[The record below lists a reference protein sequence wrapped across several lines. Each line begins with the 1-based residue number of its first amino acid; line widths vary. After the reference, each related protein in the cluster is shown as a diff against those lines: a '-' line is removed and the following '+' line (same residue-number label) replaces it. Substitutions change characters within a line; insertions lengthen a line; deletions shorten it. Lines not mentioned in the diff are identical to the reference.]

1 VAYSQFEITS
11 RSTLIAQSKSFSW
24 MRTARRKKLTIA
36 GIFLLG
42 MICGVGV
49 VCLVLFFQ
57 ARRPAPDT
65 SRLTATFEG
74 AAQRDLRVPEV
85 TDTEVERVIDK
96 PNVDG
101 EVERIK
107 RLAGKLGGTAVQG
120 VGDEAGVDVLA
131 EIPPELTHQFSD
143 AVKDPAKEP
152 MTPPLVPKEESKA
165 FVAVKLKFR
174 ESKE

>member
-1 VAYSQFEITS
+1 
-11 RSTLIAQSKSFSW
+11 
-24 MRTARRKKLTIA
+24 MRTDRRKKLAIA

-42 MICGVGV
+42 MIFGVGV
-49 VCLVLFFQ
+49 VCLVLFFPG
-57 ARRPAPDT
+57 RRSAPDT

-74 AAQRDLRVPEV
+74 AAQRALRMPEV
-85 TDTEVERVIDK
+85 TDTEVERLIDK
-96 PNVDG
+96 PNLDT

-120 VGDEAGVDVLA
+120 VGDEDGVDVLA

-152 MTPPLVPKEESKA
+152 VTSPQVPNKDAKALV
-165 FVAVKLKFR
+165 VVKLKFR

>member
-1 VAYSQFEITS
+1 
-11 RSTLIAQSKSFSW
+11 
-24 MRTARRKKLTIA
+24 MRTDRRKKLAIA

-42 MICGVGV
+42 MISGVGV
-49 VCLVLFFQ
+49 VCLVLFFPG
-57 ARRPAPDT
+57 RRPAPDT

-74 AAQRDLRVPEV
+74 AAQRALRMPEV

-96 PNVDG
+96 PNLDT

-120 VGDEAGVDVLA
+120 VGDDAGVDVLA

-152 MTPPLVPKEESKA
+152 VTSPQVPNEDAKA

>member
-1 VAYSQFEITS
+1 
-11 RSTLIAQSKSFSW
+11 
-24 MRTARRKKLTIA
+24 MRTDRRKKLAIA

-42 MICGVGV
+42 MIFGAGV
-49 VCLVLFFQ
+49 VCLVLFFP

-74 AAQRDLRVPEV
+74 AAQRALRIPEV

-96 PNVDG
+96 PSLDR

-107 RLAGKLGGTAVQG
+107 RLAVKLGGTAVEG

-131 EIPPELTHQFSD
+131 EIPPGLTHQFSD
-143 AVKDPAKEP
+143 AVNDPAKEP
-152 MTPPLVPKEESKA
+152 VTSAQVPREDAKT

>member
-1 VAYSQFEITS
+1 
-11 RSTLIAQSKSFSW
+11 
-24 MRTARRKKLTIA
+24 M
-36 GIFLLG
+36 
-42 MICGVGV
+42 
-49 VCLVLFFQ
+49 
-57 ARRPAPDT
+57 
-65 SRLTATFEG
+65 
-74 AAQRDLRVPEV
+74 PEV
-85 TDTEVERVIDK
+85 TDTEVERLIDK
-96 PNVDG
+96 PNLDT

-152 MTPPLVPKEESKA
+152 VTSPQVPNKDAKALV
-165 FVAVKLKFR
+165 VVKLKFR

>member
-1 VAYSQFEITS
+1 
-11 RSTLIAQSKSFSW
+11 
-24 MRTARRKKLTIA
+24 MRTDRRKKLAIA

-49 VCLVLFFQ
+49 VCLVLFFPG
-57 ARRPAPDT
+57 RRPAPDT

-74 AAQRDLRVPEV
+74 AAQRTLRIPEV

-96 PNVDG
+96 PNLDS

-107 RLAGKLGGTAVQG
+107 RLALKLGGTAVQG

-131 EIPPELTHQFSD
+131 EIPPEMTHQFSD

-152 MTPPLVPKEESKA
+152 VTLPQVPTEDAKA

>member
-1 VAYSQFEITS
+1 
-11 RSTLIAQSKSFSW
+11 
-24 MRTARRKKLTIA
+24 MRTDRRKKLAIA

-42 MICGVGV
+42 MIFGVGV
-49 VCLVLFFQ
+49 VCLVLFFP
-57 ARRPAPDT
+57 ARRTAPDT

-74 AAQRDLRVPEV
+74 AAQRALRIPEV

-96 PNVDG
+96 PSLDM

-107 RLAGKLGGTAVQG
+107 RLAVKLGGTAVEG

-152 MTPPLVPKEESKA
+152 ATSPQVPKEDAKA